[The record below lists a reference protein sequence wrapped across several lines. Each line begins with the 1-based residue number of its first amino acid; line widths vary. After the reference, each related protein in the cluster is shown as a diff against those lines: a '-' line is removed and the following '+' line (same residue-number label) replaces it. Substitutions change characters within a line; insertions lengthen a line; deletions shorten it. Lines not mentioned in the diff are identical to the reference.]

1 MQVNSQKRE
10 NTQTTILALLLT
22 HKGGCTLR
30 QLNNDYYETE
40 GEHIPWK
47 ELGYSSLLAFLY
59 SMSKTVQI
67 ENKNN
72 TFIIQGIASEKS
84 KHVSKLVAG
93 QKCQKPFFGRKF
105 YKPNHYFPTTAPPRI
120 RIPAEILS
128 RIISLVNDHP
138 DGVNKYYVLQEIHL
152 CMPFA
157 NITMKDM
164 EEQLQELSH
173 TIFQTSTKI
182 YPTHAKVKGFNHLK
196 NCNNMTSNSKSISQN
211 GEKYKSV
218 TVAGDEDLNDI
229 LNYDEEDILEFS
241 HSDSFSSKSIKNKST
256 SSFIKETV
264 FKYQDQETECLQNET
279 PKSQHNND
287 IQIQMK
293 LNNSIEKDEENVLD
307 KKNVEIL
314 INERIKFRLEKLIQ
328 NHHDGIW
335 CADLPKKYLEEYKV
349 SLNYE
354 ELGFNSV
361 REFASQL
368 PDIFHCI
375 QPHNAGD
382 FMLYYAK
389 REIPSNKIKE
399 NDKINNITDW
409 YNIYETIDEEAL
421 PAEVSPDTCKIL
433 IPDNVMSIG
442 EYVGYIN
449 VADLAQ
455 NEEPFIEVFVVEVF
469 TPSFFWIQLRKKQ
482 KIFIKFMDDLHKFY
496 TMNHEQYVI
505 PLVVLERGLNCACIY
520 NGLWHRGIIKSVKPD
535 LQVTVMFYDY
545 GTLKTYSPGTVY
557 YLHRMFS
564 NLPAQAIPCGLI
576 NTRPYKGSK
585 WSRGATYY
593 FAVRTSKIPLVAT
606 IASVNIEDNSMIISL
621 TDTLEEEDVH
631 INDWL
636 VEQNLAEHGKM
647 YLESS
652 FILNNPIVK
661 KLYEKSDNTKS
672 NISSVVKNI
681 KNDISDT
688 DTLSLSI
695 KTKENSD
702 MSDDISLITLC
713 AKKTKNN
720 DISGT
725 DTSSVALSV
734 RNRKNNDVSDT
745 DTSSVALSA
754 KNRKNNDVSGI
765 DTSSVA
771 LSARNRKNNDV
782 SGTDTSSVAL
792 SVRNRKNNDV
802 SDTDTS
808 SVALSAKN
816 RKNNDVSD
824 TDTSSVAL
832 SARNRK
838 NNDVIIDNKYDI
850 LQKHNNIPKQYA
862 YHFDVHTSEDELDF
876 NDIRKSIGICNEV
889 YKTEYT
895 DWSVIDKK
903 QEKKYSEENV
913 FKIPHETTFRKKNI
927 PIAENCFI
935 KAVYNSS
942 YSTLNDKD
950 IQWTPA
956 GNINK
961 TSDVSPLIIK
971 NIEKRKK
978 NIPNN
983 MTVVIPQKI
992 LETLTDEKFSEKLP
1006 NVSKNIEEIQSINLS
1021 QETDNNLKY
1030 TNNNDIFHNTNFKM
1044 HSEDYKQNHYICMKA
1059 IPKRKLLEKLLSLK
1073 DTSSNI
1079 LNIDSD
1085 DLSTSQ
1091 ESILSEYN
1099 NDNNDN
1105 NDKYT
1110 KEIYKNDINNED
1122 TSNESCLK
1130 ILPKCLPYSVKT
1142 DMTDLY
1148 TLESFK
1154 SMNNDLD
1161 LYKKEFSEMSSK
1173 SLFASNT
1180 ELVEYV
1186 PSDSTLSQQTTLT
1199 EEFNLIKK
1207 YNSSEKPLLDMEIKK
1222 SEQLLKE
1229 ESILN
1234 EKITQTQI
1242 SSKEL
1247 LSKSMIS
1254 NLDVNEE
1261 EIPVTSSKS
1270 SEFVNNLELAK
1281 YVPSDSTLSQKI
1293 ILIEESNLIKKSNS
1307 IEKLL
1312 NVEKKESE
1320 ILKEKLTL
1328 NEKVKQIEIS
1338 SVKELTSESLMTNNL
1353 DVYEEEI
1360 PVTLLKSSEFDDD
1373 NNNLELMEYIS
1384 SDSTLSQQ
1392 VTLIEESDLI
1402 KKSNSVEK
1410 LLDVEKKESKESL
1423 KEKSI
1428 LNKEIT
1434 QIQTSFTKELVSSE
1448 ISNIPILN
1456 DINIDSDE
1464 EEWDVQVSYA
1474 DVCNLFKKPF
1484 NENNQNQFN
1493 HKEFNSYLKIEE
1505 INDSDSI
1512 EDTINTKIYEDAKAN
1527 HEVMYS
1533 DNQDS
1538 NKITDIQIYED
1549 AESDTHEII
1558 YATDKIANQDKTE
1571 NVMNQCIKHET
1582 QMPTIDSEVTS
1593 ELSNKYTFNLNNTIS
1608 YKLQGR

>member
-40 GEHIPWK
+40 GEYIPWK

-182 YPTHAKVKGFNHLK
+182 YPIHAKVKGFNNLK
-196 NCNNMTSNSKSISQN
+196 NYNNMTSNSKSQN
-211 GEKYKSV
+211 GEKYKSLSV
-218 TVAGDEDLNDI
+218 TVAGDEDSNDI

-241 HSDSFSSKSIKNKST
+241 HSDSFYSKSIKSKST

-279 PKSQHNND
+279 PKTQHNND
-287 IQIQMK
+287 TQIQMK

-496 TMNHEQYVI
+496 TINHEQYVI

-647 YLESS
+647 VDKVDMSNLLLYVEENLILSPEQFYEEEETNTSNDNENLSDNAINMPLISPQSTLNDELFKPSSDCISLDEQKKLQIEEDIQDHTFQNNSTSNISTFNKNNTNPFIQDESLYDQLNDDISPQKFMQLWQENMQIQMQISATLNILLNKVIDSTKNVNDNLTSDESTLNIIKNAFLHANKRMPIFTDSSSTNITNTQKNIFFSNENINKEKNTAINQQSSYTDYFQNSNIQNFLMSTNNVFDTINQSLSNQEISDIPLGFEKYNCKSFGNNIDSDQISMEDSINDKTSLKETNPFRLSLAGKLQILDTQEENSSCSNEDELLHVLHKNCDAIVKEHDLINCENDNSKINYTNQLNHNDSFALNEKSFNLNVDEVINTTSKITIDDEITQHSICNKEMEKS
-652 FILNNPIVK
+652 FILNTKSFNWNIDEVINTTSK
-661 KLYEKSDNTKS
+661 ITTDNQITQHSICNKEMEKSFTLNAKSLNVDEVINTTSKITTDDQAIQH
-672 NISSVVKNI
+672 NIRN
-681 KNDISDT
+681 
-688 DTLSLSI
+688 
-695 KTKENSD
+695 KEMEKHCFSP
-702 MSDDISLITLC
+702 S
-713 AKKTKNN
+713 KKTLIDSNLQYVENAYKHEP
-720 DISGT
+720 IT
-725 DTSSVALSV
+725 
-734 RNRKNNDVSDT
+734 
-745 DTSSVALSA
+745 
-754 KNRKNNDVSGI
+754 I
-765 DTSSVA
+765 DTSNFNQSLWKKHTEFVVSGEIPNCKTINENITFFPNYDSSNYISSTLLHEHSSEYSTLA
-771 LSARNRKNNDV
+771 NTNINGKHLTHTSTSHTLYSSSPIIELNEVQYNKKSIANSNKVNNISTKILCKPLKDTTQLKNCNKMYYSENNDE
-782 SGTDTSSVAL
+782 
-792 SVRNRKNNDV
+792 K
-802 SDTDTS
+802 
-808 SVALSAKN
+808 
-816 RKNNDVSD
+816 
-824 TDTSSVAL
+824 
-832 SARNRK
+832 
-838 NNDVIIDNKYDI
+838 
-850 LQKHNNIPKQYA
+850 
-862 YHFDVHTSEDELDF
+862 
-876 NDIRKSIGICNEV
+876 GICN
-889 YKTEYT
+889 K
-895 DWSVIDKK
+895 IQ
-903 QEKKYSEENV
+903 QE
-913 FKIPHETTFRKKNI
+913 
-927 PIAENCFI
+927 
-935 KAVYNSS
+935 
-942 YSTLNDKD
+942 
-950 IQWTPA
+950 
-956 GNINK
+956 
-961 TSDVSPLIIK
+961 
-971 NIEKRKK
+971 
-978 NIPNN
+978 NN
-983 MTVVIPQKI
+983 Y
-992 LETLTDEKFSEKLP
+992 E
-1006 NVSKNIEEIQSINLS
+1006 
-1021 QETDNNLKY
+1021 
-1030 TNNNDIFHNTNFKM
+1030 
-1044 HSEDYKQNHYICMKA
+1044 
-1059 IPKRKLLEKLLSLK
+1059 
-1073 DTSSNI
+1073 NI
-1079 LNIDSD
+1079 LNFEVNANAMEMKNSYSKKTELNTIENATCIPEY
-1085 DLSTSQ
+1085 LS
-1091 ESILSEYN
+1091 LN
-1099 NDNNDN
+1099 H
-1105 NDKYT
+1105 
-1110 KEIYKNDINNED
+1110 
-1122 TSNESCLK
+1122 K
-1130 ILPKCLPYSVKT
+1130 ILFQIV
-1142 DMTDLY
+1142 
-1148 TLESFK
+1148 
-1154 SMNNDLD
+1154 
-1161 LYKKEFSEMSSK
+1161 
-1173 SLFASNT
+1173 
-1180 ELVEYV
+1180 
-1186 PSDSTLSQQTTLT
+1186 DS
-1199 EEFNLIKK
+1199 
-1207 YNSSEKPLLDMEIKK
+1207 
-1222 SEQLLKE
+1222 
-1229 ESILN
+1229 
-1234 EKITQTQI
+1234 
-1242 SSKEL
+1242 
-1247 LSKSMIS
+1247 
-1254 NLDVNEE
+1254 
-1261 EIPVTSSKS
+1261 
-1270 SEFVNNLELAK
+1270 A
-1281 YVPSDSTLSQKI
+1281 
-1293 ILIEESNLIKKSNS
+1293 
-1307 IEKLL
+1307 
-1312 NVEKKESE
+1312 
-1320 ILKEKLTL
+1320 
-1328 NEKVKQIEIS
+1328 
-1338 SVKELTSESLMTNNL
+1338 
-1353 DVYEEEI
+1353 
-1360 PVTLLKSSEFDDD
+1360 
-1373 NNNLELMEYIS
+1373 YIS
-1384 SDSTLSQQ
+1384 LSRRR
-1392 VTLIEESDLI
+1392 I
-1402 KKSNSVEK
+1402 
-1410 LLDVEKKESKESL
+1410 
-1423 KEKSI
+1423 
-1428 LNKEIT
+1428 
-1434 QIQTSFTKELVSSE
+1434 F
-1448 ISNIPILN
+1448 IS
-1456 DINIDSDE
+1456 
-1464 EEWDVQVSYA
+1464 
-1474 DVCNLFKKPF
+1474 
-1484 NENNQNQFN
+1484 
-1493 HKEFNSYLKIEE
+1493 
-1505 INDSDSI
+1505 
-1512 EDTINTKIYEDAKAN
+1512 
-1527 HEVMYS
+1527 
-1533 DNQDS
+1533 
-1538 NKITDIQIYED
+1538 
-1549 AESDTHEII
+1549 
-1558 YATDKIANQDKTE
+1558 
-1571 NVMNQCIKHET
+1571 
-1582 QMPTIDSEVTS
+1582 
-1593 ELSNKYTFNLNNTIS
+1593 
-1608 YKLQGR
+1608 R

>member
-182 YPTHAKVKGFNHLK
+182 YPIHAKVKGFNHLK
-196 NCNNMTSNSKSISQN
+196 NYNNMTSNSKSQN
-211 GEKYKSV
+211 GEKYKSLSV
-218 TVAGDEDLNDI
+218 TVAGDEDSNDI

-241 HSDSFSSKSIKNKST
+241 HSDSFYSKSIKSKST

-279 PKSQHNND
+279 PKIQHNND
-287 IQIQMK
+287 TQIQMK

-496 TMNHEQYVI
+496 TINHEQYVI

-647 YLESS
+647 VCMKKRNFPFQYYLECQKRFKQYKFSNTREMEINSENKTLLYNLNFDGNLSHNNNYKKVNNNKENSYNELILYKEKAKKSQSLEYNHSCKNDFSNEKINSFTINSEKKNTKKIESLYELLNLKIKSIHSKSNNNNHINKIKERGNERYLESS
-652 FILNNPIVK
+652 FILSNPIVK
-661 KLYEKSDNTKS
+661 KLYEKSDSTKS

-681 KNDISDT
+681 KNDISDISRNT
-688 DTLSLSI
+688 DTLSLSA

-702 MSDDISLITLC
+702 MSNDTSLITLS

-720 DISGT
+720 DVSNT
-725 DTSSVALSV
+725 DTSS
-734 RNRKNNDVSDT
+734 
-745 DTSSVALSA
+745 
-754 KNRKNNDVSGI
+754 I
-765 DTSSVA
+765 I
-771 LSARNRKNNDV
+771 
-782 SGTDTSSVAL
+782 
-792 SVRNRKNNDV
+792 
-802 SDTDTS
+802 
-808 SVALSAKN
+808 
-816 RKNNDVSD
+816 
-824 TDTSSVAL
+824 L

-876 NDIRKSIGICNEV
+876 NDIRKSIGTCNEI

-895 DWSVIDKK
+895 DWSVLNKK
-903 QEKKYSEENV
+903 QEKKYSQENV
-913 FKIPHETTFRKKNI
+913 IKVPHETSFRKKNI

-950 IQWTPA
+950 IQWTSA

-961 TSDVSPLIIK
+961 MSDVSPLIIK

-978 NIPNN
+978 NISNN
-983 MTVVIPQKI
+983 MTIVIPQKI

-1006 NVSKNIEEIQSINLS
+1006 NVPKNIEEIQSINL
-1021 QETDNNLKY
+1021 QEIDNVNNSKY
-1030 TNNNDIFHNTNFKM
+1030 TSNNDIFHNTNFKI
-1044 HSEDYKQNHYICMKA
+1044 HSEDYKQNDYICMKA

-1073 DTSSNI
+1073 DISSDI

-1091 ESILSEYN
+1091 ESILSE
-1099 NDNNDN
+1099 DNNHNN

-1110 KEIYKNDINNED
+1110 KEVYKNDINNED
-1122 TSNESCLK
+1122 TSNESPNSK
-1130 ILPKCLPYSVKT
+1130 IRPKCLPYSVEA
-1142 DMTDLY
+1142 DITDLY
-1148 TLESFK
+1148 TQESLK

-1161 LYKKEFSEMSSK
+1161 LYKKEFSETSSK
-1173 SLFASNT
+1173 SLFANNT

-1186 PSDSTLSQQTTLT
+1186 PSDSILSQQSTLT
-1199 EEFNLIKK
+1199 EEFDLIKK

-1234 EKITQTQI
+1234 EEITQTQI
-1242 SSKEL
+1242 SSKKL
-1247 LSKSMIS
+1247 ISKSFMIS
-1254 NLDVNEE
+1254 NLDINEE

-1270 SEFVNNLELAK
+1270 SEFDHLNL
-1281 YVPSDSTLSQKI
+1281 
-1293 ILIEESNLIKKSNS
+1293 
-1307 IEKLL
+1307 
-1312 NVEKKESE
+1312 
-1320 ILKEKLTL
+1320 
-1328 NEKVKQIEIS
+1328 
-1338 SVKELTSESLMTNNL
+1338 
-1353 DVYEEEI
+1353 
-1360 PVTLLKSSEFDDD
+1360 
-1373 NNNLELMEYIS
+1373 
-1384 SDSTLSQQ
+1384 
-1392 VTLIEESDLI
+1392 
-1402 KKSNSVEK
+1402 
-1410 LLDVEKKESKESL
+1410 
-1423 KEKSI
+1423 
-1428 LNKEIT
+1428 
-1434 QIQTSFTKELVSSE
+1434 
-1448 ISNIPILN
+1448 
-1456 DINIDSDE
+1456 
-1464 EEWDVQVSYA
+1464 
-1474 DVCNLFKKPF
+1474 
-1484 NENNQNQFN
+1484 
-1493 HKEFNSYLKIEE
+1493 
-1505 INDSDSI
+1505 
-1512 EDTINTKIYEDAKAN
+1512 
-1527 HEVMYS
+1527 
-1533 DNQDS
+1533 
-1538 NKITDIQIYED
+1538 
-1549 AESDTHEII
+1549 
-1558 YATDKIANQDKTE
+1558 
-1571 NVMNQCIKHET
+1571 
-1582 QMPTIDSEVTS
+1582 
-1593 ELSNKYTFNLNNTIS
+1593 
-1608 YKLQGR
+1608 